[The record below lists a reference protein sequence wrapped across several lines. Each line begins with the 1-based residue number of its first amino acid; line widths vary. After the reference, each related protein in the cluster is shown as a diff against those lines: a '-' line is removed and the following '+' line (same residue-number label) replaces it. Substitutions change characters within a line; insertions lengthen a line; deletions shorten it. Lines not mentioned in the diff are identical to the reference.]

1 MLKNVAQTYSLY
13 EKLIVLDERKNENG
27 SKSFVGQD
35 LRRVPKPLVIKFP
48 EITGHIKDVDGNNQL
63 SNRKYTN

>member
-1 MLKNVAQTYSLY
+1 MSEINVKKRSVDIQS
-13 EKLIVLDERKNENG
+13 LIVLDEKKNENG
-27 SKSFVGQD
+27 FVGQD
-35 LRRVPKPLVIKFP
+35 LHRVPKPLVIKFH

>member
-1 MLKNVAQTYSLY
+1 MLKNVGQTYSLY

-27 SKSFVGQD
+27 FVGQD
-35 LRRVPKPLVIKFP
+35 LHGVPKPLVIKFH